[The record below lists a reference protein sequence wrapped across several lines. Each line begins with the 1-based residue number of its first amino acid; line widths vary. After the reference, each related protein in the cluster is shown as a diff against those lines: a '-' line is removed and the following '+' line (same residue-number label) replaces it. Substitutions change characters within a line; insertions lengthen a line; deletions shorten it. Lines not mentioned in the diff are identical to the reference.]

1 MEAQKHAIGNGRSWS
16 GKPSLQA
23 LTVLAA
29 MGLASNAHAAV
40 RYSITDLGTLGGTYS
55 HTIGI
60 NDAGRV
66 AGGSETASEEG
77 HAFVTVDGVMT
88 DLGTLGGRDSRAEGI
103 NDAGQIAADGVID
116 GQHRAV
122 LLTRLRRHF

>member
-40 RYSITDLGTLGGTYS
+40 RYSITDLGTLDVVT
-55 HTIGI
+55 GI
-60 NDAGRV
+60 NNVGQV
-66 AGGSETASEEG
+66 VGYSYTPSGSAR
-77 HAFVTVDGVMT
+77 AFVMVDGVMT
-88 DLGTLGGRDSRAEGI
+88 DLGTLGG
-103 NDAGQIAADGVID
+103 
-116 GQHRAV
+116 
-122 LLTRLRRHF
+122 